1 MEKAISAVGFSMDS
15 KQSGII
21 ESKLKRIAYA
31 EDKIV
36 TLTMKVKHD
45 KEFIFDTT
53 VNFRWGTQAHVKS
66 NDFDF
71 GAALNKTM
79 DLLDNKIIKEKD
91 KVQEK

>member
-1 MEKAISAVGFSMDS
+1 
-15 KQSGII
+15 
-21 ESKLKRIAYA
+21 
-31 EDKIV
+31 
-36 TLTMKVKHD
+36 MKVKHD

-53 VNFRWGTQAHVKS
+53 VNFRWGTQAHVS
-66 NDFDF
+66 SSDFDF

>member
-1 MEKAISAVGFSMDS
+1 MEKSISAVDFTLGQ
-15 KQSGII
+15 KQSEMI

-31 EDKIV
+31 EDKIIV
-36 TLTMKVKHD
+36 LTMKIKHD

-53 VNFRWGTQAHVKS
+53 LNFRWGTQAHVS
-66 NDFDF
+66 SSDFDF